1 MSDQLKMTFNE
12 LYERC
17 IYSSAAHAVANL
29 RFPFFSY
36 EQSWDGNNFSFKPG
50 SEGTISFDFDTKI
63 IAGAL
68 KEFESPRFRQYPEF
82 QAVELFSDAPES
94 VRRLADKDALQYM
107 FEEIDGV
114 VLPVATTAFWLD
126 SEGLSIFDDSID
138 EFWEN
143 GGEFIRY
150 LLGPFGEL
158 KEYLKDYSDLS
169 TEETALIE
177 HLFDMKMKGYLL
189 ITKKDLSGM
198 DKKSEGY
205 DEFMESLSELGF
217 IFE

>member
-17 IYSSAAHAVANL
+17 IYSSIAHAVANL

-177 HLFDMKMKGYLL
+177 YLFDMKMKGNLL
-189 ITKKDLSGM
+189 ITKKDLSGV

-205 DEFMESLSELGF
+205 DEFMESLAELGF